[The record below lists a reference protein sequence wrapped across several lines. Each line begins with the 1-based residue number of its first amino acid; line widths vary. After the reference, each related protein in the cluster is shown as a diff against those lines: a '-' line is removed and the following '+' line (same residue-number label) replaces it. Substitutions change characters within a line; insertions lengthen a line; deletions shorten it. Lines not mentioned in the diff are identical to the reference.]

1 MRSILL
7 LLTFLATY
15 TAQAA
20 LTPSA
25 DTIRP
30 REARPMPSQS
40 QIEDQVHRLK
50 TNAFVLG
57 VAGAAAI
64 TTGIILIDNS
74 NNNWDKPNM
83 NIIGGVI
90 LLIAGVAFAL
100 TSIPLFVVAAHK
112 KRKYLRGDMAFGS
125 EKIDDINMPRMS
137 QASYPTIGFR
147 LRF

>member
-7 LLTFLATY
+7 LLSFLVTF

-20 LTPSA
+20 LTPVA

-30 REARPMPSQS
+30 RERRMPSQAE
-40 QIEDQVHRLK
+40 IEDRVHQLR
-50 TNAFVLG
+50 TTGIVLG

-64 TTGIILIDNS
+64 TTGVILIDNS
-74 NNNWDKPNM
+74 NNKWDKPNM

-90 LLIAGVAFAL
+90 LLVAGIAFTL
-100 TSIPLFVVAAHK
+100 TSIPLFAVAAHK

-125 EKIDDINMPRMS
+125 EKIGDINMPKVS